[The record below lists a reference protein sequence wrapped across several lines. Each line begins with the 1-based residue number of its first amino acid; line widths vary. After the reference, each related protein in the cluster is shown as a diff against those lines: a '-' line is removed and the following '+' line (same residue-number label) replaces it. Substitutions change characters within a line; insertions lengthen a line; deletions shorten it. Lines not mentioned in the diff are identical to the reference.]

1 LNDRSSLGGHQK
13 LGGRNQKM
21 TAMATA
27 SMTMAERKGA
37 QFDSSIMDFMAIS
50 GSSGEH
56 RARRTETWCEESQKT
71 LIQRK
76 KIGSAVFFSAE
87 IQKLSCYD

>member
-1 LNDRSSLGGHQK
+1 LNGRSSLGGHQK

-21 TAMATA
+21 TAMAIA

-56 RARRTETWCEESQKT
+56 RARRTANCNKEG
-71 LIQRK
+71 K
-76 KIGSAVFFSAE
+76 KIDPTQKDRISGFLFSGNAE
-87 IQKLSCYD
+87 TLLL